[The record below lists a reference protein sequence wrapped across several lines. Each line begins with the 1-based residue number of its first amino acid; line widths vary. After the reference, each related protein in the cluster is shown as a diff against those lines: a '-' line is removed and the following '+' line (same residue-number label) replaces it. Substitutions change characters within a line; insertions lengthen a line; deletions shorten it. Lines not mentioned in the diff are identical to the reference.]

1 VTNNVVFVGATR
13 LIQVPTLQL
22 STALNFG
29 ATE

>member
-1 VTNNVVFVGATR
+1 VFVGATR

-22 STALNFG
+22 STAFNFG